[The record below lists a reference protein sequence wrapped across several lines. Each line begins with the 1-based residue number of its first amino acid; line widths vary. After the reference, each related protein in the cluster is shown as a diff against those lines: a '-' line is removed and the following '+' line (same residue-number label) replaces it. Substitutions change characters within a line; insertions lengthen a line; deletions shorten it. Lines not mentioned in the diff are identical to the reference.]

1 MNTSPE
7 KTPAQRPEQRP
18 EPSLARTPALERLLG
33 RLRGNLVRAA
43 LQSGLGLALVALA
56 AAAAFAFLADYA
68 LAVPRGVR
76 LWHGLLIVAAPL
88 VAGWRYGWR
97 HLAAIPSRARLAL
110 LAERADPHAEQLLV
124 SAVDFQSR
132 GDGLDAGLERALV
145 DRVLER
151 AEARAKTIDLT
162 PILDRRGPLSRLG
175 LGAASVLLVA
185 TSFALHPAHGATFW
199 NRLLG
204 GDQPW
209 PNATVLYL
217 EIPLPEAT
225 ARVEPLGERGL
236 SVEVA
241 RGTDVPV
248 VVRARGKAPREVELD
263 FGAGRRVSVAR
274 LGAGEG
280 RQATYRTVLRGVQE
294 DSEFAVRGG
303 DDSSGAARVR
313 LRVLQPPEIV
323 GLALLVTP
331 PAHTGLAPEQVFDR
345 GTRVVAGSRIAVAL
359 RTEPKDVAGRARIL
373 PADTTVDLAPRPFP
387 GADELEGL
395 GFEFTANESVRL
407 RFELSDSRGL
417 GNPDPG
423 LFAIDVV
430 PDRAPELEQIAPTR
444 VELETGARGAVA
456 LRVEARDDF
465 GLVRFGWRA
474 REAAAE
480 EWTHGAD
487 FPLAGDTPRQAFGG
501 LRLDVASL
509 AAGQAPAAAPAGDA
523 AAATATTGETA
534 GALVGS
540 QFLLE
545 AFALDNA
552 TPAREGKGPGV
563 RVRVLADDELLRRV
577 QERLGRARAQAAA
590 LMQLQRDRRTRGEE
604 LLVELEDAVGLEPG
618 DARAVTSA
626 LNGQRRVEADA
637 ESLLRELVGVVELAV
652 YARLD
657 PSAEHLLDELDGLLA
672 KSASRSFQLEPWRA
686 FLERPPGTAGAS
698 TGFATHLISLA
709 AIGLDVRQGGA
720 AAATQ
725 ALEAA
730 QGATELGARR
740 QHLAR
745 ALAEQ
750 NRVLLRLED
759 LLERLSEWD
768 DFQSVLTQ
776 TREMLERQRALRERT
791 REAANR

>member
-1 MNTSPE
+1 MNMSPE
-7 KTPAQRPEQRP
+7 KQPAQRP

-43 LQSGLGLALVALA
+43 LQSGLGFALLALA

-76 LWHGLLIVAAPL
+76 LWHGLLIIAAPL

-110 LAERADPHAEQLLV
+110 LAERADPKAEQLLV
-124 SAVDFQSR
+124 SAVDFQTR
-132 GDGLDAGLERALV
+132 GSGAEAGLERALV

-162 PILDRRGPLSRLG
+162 PILDRRGPLSRLA

-294 DSEFAVRGG
+294 DAEFAVRGG

-345 GTRVVAGSRIAVAL
+345 GTRVVAGSRVAVAL

-465 GLVRFGWRA
+465 GLVRLGWRA

-480 EWTHGAD
+480 AWTHGAD
-487 FPLAGDTPRQAFGG
+487 FPLPGETPRQAFGG

-509 AAGQAPAAAPAGDA
+509 AAGQAPATASTGDGAAAPTASGDA
-523 AAATATTGETA
+523 A

-552 TPAREGKGPGV
+552 TPAREGKSPGV

-686 FLERPPGTAGAS
+686 FLERPPGTAGES

-720 AAATQ
+720 TAATQ

-730 QGATELGARR
+730 QAATELDVRR

-776 TREMLERQRALRERT
+776 AREMLERQRALRERT